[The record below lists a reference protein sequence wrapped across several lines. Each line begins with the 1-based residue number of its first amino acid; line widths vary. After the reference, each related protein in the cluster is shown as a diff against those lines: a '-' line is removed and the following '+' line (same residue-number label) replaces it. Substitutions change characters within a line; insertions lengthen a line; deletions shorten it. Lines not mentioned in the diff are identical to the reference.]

1 MLLYL
6 LVLLFNNKCKH
17 RLVDT
22 GVTLLTYDNSSEL
35 LAPYFVTG
43 GLVERSL
50 EQAGA
55 KEHIMDFT
63 RLRALTSM
71 YTLLNKG
78 ILNVI
83 DNTILRS
90 NLDLV
95 QRYMP
100 AQLLFSIMWGFGG
113 SMALRERE
121 GFSRYICTLSSIPT
135 PDQSGPP
142 LLDYSIK
149 FEDNCSWRLWST
161 YVAKVEVSVDLAL
174 ETPALTIS

>member
-1 MLLYL
+1 
-6 LVLLFNNKCKH
+6 
-17 RLVDT
+17 
-22 GVTLLTYDNSSEL
+22 
-35 LAPYFVTG
+35 
-43 GLVERSL
+43 
-50 EQAGA
+50 
-55 KEHIMDFT
+55 MDFT

-95 QRYMP
+95 QRYLP

-121 GFSRYICTLSSIPT
+121 TFSRYICTLSSIST
-135 PDQSGPP
+135 PDQSESSPP

-149 FEDNCSWRLWST
+149 FEDNCGWRLWNT
-161 YVAKVEVSVDLAL
+161 YVAKVEVSCLIHEWKACSNGSLDRD
-174 ETPALTIS
+174 S